1 MKTSTLPQSIHDAS
15 VLDRALRILHLED
28 DPSDRLLVQEWVRN
42 QNIAAEFTD
51 VDNEA
56 DFKQAF
62 DEKRFDIVLSDKSL
76 PDFDGLAALR
86 FVREEH
92 PHIPFVFV
100 TGSMG
105 EEAAIET
112 MKYGATDYV
121 LKDRLSRLIPA
132 IHRAIREAEQ
142 EEKNLRVEE
151 KNREQAALLDKAQD
165 VILVTDAQG
174 EILYCNKSAER
185 IYGWEPDAVIGRQA
199 AEVLSSDP
207 VAYEAATGALLKQG
221 IWSGLLAATN
231 RGGNQLITESRWTLV
246 RDEKG
251 NPKSILII
259 ATDITEKKA
268 LETKFLRAQRMDS
281 IGALAG
287 GIAHDLNNAL
297 APVLMGTEILRSCD
311 DKEDRNK
318 FLDVVHAGAKRATEL
333 VKQILSFA
341 RGSGNQRGPVQAAHL
356 IREMGKMIQD
366 TFPKSISFSLSFPG
380 KDLWTV
386 EGDSTELHQVLL
398 NLCVNA
404 RDAMP
409 QGGKLALSAQN
420 VVLDESA
427 AVSLGATPGRY
438 VKISVTDTGSGIPPQ
453 VLPRIFEPFFTTKK
467 GDKGTGLGLATV
479 SEIVKHHGGC
489 IDIHTA
495 TDKGTEFKVYIPA
508 SDAAVTGGD
517 EPEERTLPG
526 GRGEVILIVDDEE
539 ALLELTKTMLETFG
553 YRVATA
559 KNGLQGVARFKELES
574 EIKLVITDTD
584 MPHMD
589 GVTLISTIQKLKPDS
604 RFILASGSKFEQS
617 KFDGINMGNLTQLGK
632 PFTLEQ
638 LLATVDVGLQQ

>member
-1 MKTSTLPQSIHDAS
+1 
-15 VLDRALRILHLED
+15 
-28 DPSDRLLVQEWVRN
+28 
-42 QNIAAEFTD
+42 
-51 VDNEA
+51 
-56 DFKQAF
+56 
-62 DEKRFDIVLSDKSL
+62 
-76 PDFDGLAALR
+76 
-86 FVREEH
+86 
-92 PHIPFVFV
+92 
-100 TGSMG
+100 
-105 EEAAIET
+105 
-112 MKYGATDYV
+112 
-121 LKDRLSRLIPA
+121 
-132 IHRAIREAEQ
+132 
-142 EEKNLRVEE
+142 
-151 KNREQAALLDKAQD
+151 
-165 VILVTDAQG
+165 
-174 EILYCNKSAER
+174 
-185 IYGWEPDAVIGRQA
+185 
-199 AEVLSSDP
+199 
-207 VAYEAATGALLKQG
+207 
-221 IWSGLLAATN
+221 
-231 RGGNQLITESRWTLV
+231 
-246 RDEKG
+246 
-251 NPKSILII
+251 
-259 ATDITEKKA
+259 
-268 LETKFLRAQRMDS
+268 
-281 IGALAG
+281 
-287 GIAHDLNNAL
+287 
-297 APVLMGTEILRSCD
+297 
-311 DKEDRNK
+311 
-318 FLDVVHAGAKRATEL
+318 
-333 VKQILSFA
+333 
-341 RGSGNQRGPVQAAHL
+341 
-356 IREMGKMIQD
+356 
-366 TFPKSISFSLSFPG
+366 
-380 KDLWTV
+380 LWTV

-420 VVLDESA
+420 VVLDGSA

-589 GVTLISTIQKLKPDS
+589 GVTLISTIQKLKPHS